1 MTLPVTTLHPAV
13 AMLAFFQGTQLNL
26 FERFLTQALS
36 GIDSTSITSGMQNV
50 AYVVLLVGFLWQVYQ
65 SALHGGDV
73 RGLGT
78 SLIKYVATA
87 FVIMNYS
94 AVFSTVNQ
102 GFVNAGNWISNASGA
117 GNLFDNW
124 KNDIQTQFNQDAS
137 QQLWA
142 LISGGLPGLIDGLL
156 IIVAYILYP
165 VVIAIFGFF
174 YIFYGSVLYI
184 FGPIVIAL
192 LPHPAGSRIA
202 KSYIENVFIWNAWP
216 ILYGGFGALLSAVQM
231 GQVGQMLNQNDFLGA
246 LGNVEGSF
254 LIGIASII
262 YSLAIAVIPFIAN
275 RIVSGDVGSTAAA
288 LVGAAA
294 TALTAGAAAIEGVG
308 VGMAA
313 GGGGAAGVA
322 STSPAATQAGTSAAR
337 ATAAVSGNQ
346 PAPSQRG
353 PDRSSAQSGSNTPAS
368 SARPSNVPGSP
379 QSGTSTDA
387 LSEGSSGSPGPSSRS
402 DSSSPTAEAHADFMR
417 DHLGAAF
424 SDEPANDADSSTGGE
439 THGGGV
445 SGQSGARAGGAPG
458 RSGGSASGR
467 RPSRP
472 SIRRYDVGTW
482 GAFHAACLATQAVV
496 GVGRATA
503 GAISSTTDISSN
515 PVETV
520 GRIGASAGRVA
531 GTVANAASSVG
542 QTASSVASAVSNP
555 GQTAQKGKQAVSDA
569 ITGTAHR
576 VARSARQ
583 TVDAATTQFYE
594 GFGAVR
600 SRSDANSDRADE

>member
-1 MTLPVTTLHPAV
+1 MTLQVTTLHPAV
-13 AMLAFFQGTQLNL
+13 AVLALFQGTQLNL

-87 FVIMNYS
+87 LVIMNYS

-231 GQVGQMLNQNDFLGA
+231 GQVGQMLNQNGFLGA

-262 YSLAIAVIPFIAN
+262 YSLAIAVIPFIAK
-275 RIVSGDVGSTAAA
+275 RIVSGDVGVTAAA

-313 GGGGAAGVA
+313 GGSGAAGVT
-322 STSPAATQAGTSAAR
+322 STSPTGTQTGSSGAKATS
-337 ATAAVSGNQ
+337 TASGNQ
-346 PAPSQRG
+346 PATSQRG
-353 PDRSSAQSGSNTPAS
+353 PDRSPTQPGTNTVPT
-368 SARPSNVPGSP
+368 SARPSNVPGSS
-379 QSGTSTDA
+379 QSAPSADA
-387 LSEGSSGSPGPSSRS
+387 PSEGSSGSPGASSRS
-402 DSSSPTAEAHADFMR
+402 DPGAPTAEAHADFMR

-424 SDEPANDADSSTGGE
+424 SEAPANGAGSSTSGE
-439 THGGGV
+439 TQAGSS
-445 SGQSGARAGGAPG
+445 SGHSGSIAGGP
-458 RSGGSASGR
+458 SGHGPSASGR
-467 RPSRP
+467 SNRPTV
-472 SIRRYDVGTW
+472 RRYDVGTW
-482 GAFHAACLATQAVV
+482 GAFHAARLATQTVV
-496 GVGRATA
+496 GGGRAAA
-503 GAISSTTDISSN
+503 GAISSASDAISN
-515 PVETV
+515 PVETA
-520 GRIGASAGRVA
+520 GRMGASAGKVA
-531 GTVANAASSVG
+531 GTVANAASSIG
-542 QTASSVASAVSNP
+542 QAASSVARAVSNP
-555 GQTAQKGKQAVSDA
+555 GQTAQKGKQAVSEA
-569 ITGTAHR
+569 VTGTAHR

-583 TVDAATTQFYE
+583 TVDAATTQFSE
-594 GFGAVR
+594 GYGAAR
-600 SRSDANSDRADE
+600 SRNDANSEKADEE

>member
-1 MTLPVTTLHPAV
+1 MTLLVTTLHPAV
-13 AMLAFFQGTQLNL
+13 AMLALFQGTQLNL

-50 AYVVLLVGFLWQVYQ
+50 AYIVLLVGFLWQVYQ

-102 GFVNAGNWISNASGA
+102 GFVNAGNWIGNASGA

-192 LPHPAGSRIA
+192 FPHPAGSRIA

-262 YSLAIAVIPFIAN
+262 YSLAIGVIPFIAK
-275 RIVSGDVGSTAAA
+275 RIVSGDVGATAAA

-308 VGMAA
+308 VGLAA
-313 GGGGAAGVA
+313 GGSGTAGVA
-322 STSPAATQAGTSAAR
+322 STSPATAQSGTSGAR
-337 ATAAVSGNQ
+337 ATAAASGNQ

-353 PDRSSAQSGSNTPAS
+353 PDSSPTQLGNNPAPSSASQSSTPSSPQGTQSGVGFGDPIAS
-368 SARPSNVPGSP
+368 SSNG
-379 QSGTSTDA
+379 GTF
-387 LSEGSSGSPGPSSRS
+387 
-402 DSSSPTAEAHADFMR
+402 PTAEAHADFMR
-417 DHLGAAF
+417 GNLAAAF
-424 SDEPANDADSSTGGE
+424 SEEASGDEASSTGGE
-439 THGGGV
+439 A
-445 SGQSGARAGGAPG
+445 QSGSSFGQTAARTGSTGG
-458 RSGGSASGR
+458 RSQPSSSGR

-472 SIRRYDVGTW
+472 TVRRYDVGTW
-482 GAFHAACLATQAVV
+482 GAFHAARLATQAVV
-496 GVGRATA
+496 GGGRAAA
-503 GAISSTTDISSN
+503 GAISSAADSISN
-515 PVETV
+515 PVETA

-531 GTVANAASSVG
+531 GTVANTASSVG
-542 QTASSVASAVSNP
+542 RTASSVARAVSNP
-555 GQTAQKGKQAVSDA
+555 GQSTQKGKQAVSDA
-569 ITGTAHR
+569 VTGAAHR
-576 VARSARQ
+576 VAGSARQ
-583 TVDAATTQFYE
+583 TLDAATIQFSE
-594 GFGAVR
+594 GYGAER
-600 SRSDANSDRADE
+600 SRNDANSDRANEE